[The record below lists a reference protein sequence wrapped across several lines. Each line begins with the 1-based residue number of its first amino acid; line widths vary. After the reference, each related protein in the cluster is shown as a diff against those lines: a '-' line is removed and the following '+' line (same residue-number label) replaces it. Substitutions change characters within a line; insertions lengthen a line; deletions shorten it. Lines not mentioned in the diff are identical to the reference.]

1 MDKKG
6 GKPVRVA
13 VSEVSKTVVLQ
24 MSDFKGLKTKW
35 QKSGG
40 RLSSTEEIFLD
51 AAQCHMLSQSMA
63 RVAELGAEES
73 KVCQKATQL
82 ELEEL
87 WSKIDFSSYTALSYY
102 EVVALFA
109 SQGVSYDQFVGNF
122 QTDMDKKITQMENLA
137 NNFEELNSK
146 IQQHIDTVLT
156 TDKQLAGEFQ
166 EWQKLM

>member
-1 MDKKG
+1 M
-6 GKPVRVA
+6 
-13 VSEVSKTVVLQ
+13 
-24 MSDFKGLKTKW
+24 
-35 QKSGG
+35 
-40 RLSSTEEIFLD
+40 
-51 AAQCHMLSQSMA
+51 
-63 RVAELGAEES
+63 
-73 KVCQKATQL
+73 
-82 ELEEL
+82 EEL